1 MGNSGCC
8 PASNPCDHTVDET
21 QGLLNSPDSKVSAK
35 PLTTE
40 GISHAVEVEESKK
53 EAGCIMQEQDVV
65 STQPTAAPKSPE
77 GPVQSSYNSV
87 IQILH
92 TDVSLVAQ
100 TSQSASPVSVVSK
113 ELVDASATAP
123 ETKNEDETTEETQ
136 TSATEVTDALLVK
149 APTELATANV
159 KEETEAHISDS
170 LEKEHTACK
179 PKLMVQDAL
188 EEGPADDVI
197 QVNPQEEVDEEDTKK
212 KLSEADKN
220 EDYVEKGAC
229 NVEMGKEELKTPVEV
244 LPAMDTPQLIEP
256 VLNNSAIDELE
267 VKGLVAEMD
276 MAENTVDTTLPE
288 NANEETPVI
297 VSEPSCKEKAGLDIE
312 KPVADKVQKN
322 YEDHAVFGMSEM
334 KENGLPAE
342 TQETLAQESSPAM
355 NIIEESTVNY
365 IENGQVE
372 DLADVP
378 LKDENAAELNAEEP
392 QLTKFL
398 VKPPEEPSHIEN
410 QEIVSEPSA
419 DSKSASIAEV
429 LEKPESDT
437 AEIQMTIPEY
447 EKEGNVG
454 EAFQNGL
461 PTYTP
466 VEKPESIEKPD
477 EQVNENE
484 LESESTAP
492 SEALSFDRDLISQ
505 PSENDERAAG
515 EEKEDAESN
524 QAQKGEIVFSSGHDM
539 KVALIPVCD
548 LEHIAEKE
556 PEHEDIEDLY
566 QADNEIGQ
574 ELNKSMPLLEFTIPG
589 VEEKCS
595 LAAPVDILAY
605 SEREWKGNT
614 AKSNI
619 IRKGY
624 SEISCSFNGLRRVRG
639 DNYCSLR
646 ATLYQVLTTTT
657 QTPAWLQ
664 EEDFTSLPEKIEAQ
678 KQLVGMWVFPPQ
690 CAKAEEKE
698 DPVEKLKHY
707 LELLQIRWK
716 AAAELE
722 SPEDKQSMC
731 DQVFQGGEEEYALLE
746 VLKFL
751 MLVKA
756 VEFHSKMQE
765 QQEVPIFCWL
775 LFARDTSENPKTFFS
790 NHLSQVGFSG
800 GLEQVEMFLLGYALQ
815 HTIQAFRLY
824 KADTEEFVTHYPDDH
839 KQDWPCV
846 CVITEDDRH
855 YNVPVRKPT
864 HYRA

>member
-40 GISHAVEVEESKK
+40 GISHAVEVEES
-53 EAGCIMQEQDVV
+53 
-65 STQPTAAPKSPE
+65 
-77 GPVQSSYNSV
+77 
-87 IQILH
+87 
-92 TDVSLVAQ
+92 
-100 TSQSASPVSVVSK
+100 QSASPVSIVSK
-113 ELVDASATAP
+113 ELVDASATPP

-136 TSATEVTDALLVK
+136 TSATEVTDA
-149 APTELATANV
+149 TELAIANV
-159 KEETEAHISDS
+159 NGETEAHISDS

-197 QVNPQEEVDEEDTKK
+197 QVNPQQEVDEEDTKK
-212 KLSEADKN
+212 MMSKADEN
-220 EDYVEKGAC
+220 EDYLEKGAG
-229 NVEMGKEELKTPVEV
+229 NVETGKEELKTPVEV
-244 LPAMDTPQLIEP
+244 LPAMEIPQPIEP
-256 VLNNSAIDELE
+256 VLNNSAIDELK

-288 NANEETPVI
+288 NAIAETPVI
-297 VSEPSCKEKAGLDIE
+297 VSELSCEEKAGLAVE
-312 KPVADKVQKN
+312 KPVADEVQQN

-334 KENGLPAE
+334 MENGLPAE

-372 DLADVP
+372 DSADVG
-378 LKDENAAELNAEEP
+378 LRDENAAELNAEEP
-392 QLTKFL
+392 QLTEFL
-398 VKPPEEPSHIEN
+398 VKPPEEPSRIGN
-410 QEIVSEPSA
+410 QEIVSEASA

-429 LEKPESDT
+429 PEKPESDT

-477 EQVNENE
+477 KQVKENE

-492 SEALSFDRDLISQ
+492 SEASSFDRDLISQ
-505 PSENDERAAG
+505 PSENDERTAG
-515 EEKEDAESN
+515 DEKEDAESN

-556 PEHEDIEDLY
+556 PEHEDSIEDLY
-566 QADNEIGQ
+566 QADNEIEQ
-574 ELNKSMPLLEFTIPG
+574 EQTKEKKSMPLLEFTIPG

-614 AKSNI
+614 AKSNV

-678 KQLVGMWVFPPQ
+678 EQLVGMWVFPPQ

-707 LELLQIRWK
+707 LELLQIR
-716 AAAELE
+716 
-722 SPEDKQSMC
+722 
-731 DQVFQGGEEEYALLE
+731 
-746 VLKFL
+746 
-751 MLVKA
+751 
-756 VEFHSKMQE
+756 
-765 QQEVPIFCWL
+765 
-775 LFARDTSENPKTFFS
+775 
-790 NHLSQVGFSG
+790 
-800 GLEQVEMFLLGYALQ
+800 VEMFLLGYALQ

>member
-40 GISHAVEVEESKK
+40 GISHAVEVEES
-53 EAGCIMQEQDVV
+53 
-65 STQPTAAPKSPE
+65 
-77 GPVQSSYNSV
+77 
-87 IQILH
+87 
-92 TDVSLVAQ
+92 
-100 TSQSASPVSVVSK
+100 QSASPVSIVSK

-342 TQETLAQESSPAM
+342 TQETLAQESSPAI

-505 PSENDERAAG
+505 P
-515 EEKEDAESN
+515 
-524 QAQKGEIVFSSGHDM
+524 
-539 KVALIPVCD
+539 
-548 LEHIAEKE
+548 
-556 PEHEDIEDLY
+556 
-566 QADNEIGQ
+566 
-574 ELNKSMPLLEFTIPG
+574 IPG

-657 QTPAWLQ
+657 QTPTWLQ